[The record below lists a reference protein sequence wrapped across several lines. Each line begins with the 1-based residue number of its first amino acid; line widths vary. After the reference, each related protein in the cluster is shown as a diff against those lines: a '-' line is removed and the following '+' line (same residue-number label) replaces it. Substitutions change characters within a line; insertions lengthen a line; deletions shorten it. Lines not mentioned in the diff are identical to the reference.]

1 MVRNIAIIRL
11 YALLAAADLTRQPV
25 MCFCSHAAYHGASVI
40 PAFPHIWGLPA
51 ADITVPTL
59 EGQWT
64 LTEHLP
70 ALIFAHDSTGTLWV
84 DKICATL

>member
-1 MVRNIAIIRL
+1 M
-11 YALLAAADLTRQPV
+11 
-25 MCFCSHAAYHGASVI
+25 
-40 PAFPHIWGLPA
+40 WGLPA

-59 EGQWT
+59 GGQWT

-84 DKICATL
+84 DQICAAR